1 LQKGLLQ
8 AIAYLPTPAATDATV
23 GAVFGENDTLKRTKN
38 GTWRRHLQTGNSC
51 SLSLGRYIQMLPTPK
66 ASDGQHPGVK
76 AHKQGQTMHLSAAVM
91 SMATPTASACST
103 QTKGG
108 DR

>member
-1 LQKGLLQ
+1 
-8 AIAYLPTPAATDATV
+8 
-23 GAVFGENDTLKRTKN
+23 
-38 GTWRRHLQTGNSC
+38 
-51 SLSLGRYIQMLPTPK
+51 MLPTPK

-103 QTKGG
+103 QTKGRSLSSEVNNLPMPAQSKAQG
-108 DR
+108 KLSPGFVEAMMGFPPVGRNYNRRKS